1 MTADRSA
8 DLRWLDAAAR
18 LASPFLGTSGT
29 GPTVGA
35 LIVDEARR
43 LVFGRGVTTA
53 GGAVA
58 AETQALA
65 EARELAKGR
74 TLYVTME
81 PSAGPTPVM
90 DAIAKAGPA
99 RVVVGM
105 LDPHKRLA
113 GVGIKLFNQA
123 GIAATHLEHAPS
135 VALNEGY
142 AMRVRNRRPF
152 VTLELTMS
160 ADGMLGHRQPGA
172 PSIVGETASRWLE
185 RDRAASD
192 AILTGV
198 SRAARAGGNLTVQ
211 IEGLHMQPHLRV
223 LLVGAGPLPADL
235 ELFTTLSGYPTL
247 AISVP
252 DREIALGERI
262 EHVTVEG
269 RRGRPSLRAVM
280 ALLAERGINRLL
292 VEAGA
297 QLADAFI
304 AADLVDR
311 LIVVD
316 AAQQVGRGGVPAA
329 VMGRFEDRIAAARFS
344 EVDRRALGEDKVR
357 TFQRH

>member
-1 MTADRSA
+1 MPTDHP
-8 DLRWLDAAAR
+8 DIRWLDAAAR
-18 LASPFLGTSGT
+18 LASPHLGTSGA

-43 LVFGRGVTTA
+43 LVFGRGVTSA

-58 AETQALA
+58 AETLALG

-74 TLYVTME
+74 TLYVTIE

-123 GIAATHLEHAPS
+123 GIVATHLEHAPS

-142 AMRVRNRRPF
+142 TMRVRNRRPF
-152 VTLELTMS
+152 VTLALTMS
-160 ADGMLGHRQPGA
+160 ADGMLGHRQPGGPA
-172 PSIVGETASRWLE
+172 LLADTAMHWIE
-185 RDRAASD
+185 RERAASD

-198 SRAARAGGNLTVQ
+198 SRAARMGGDLTVRLD
-211 IEGLHMQPHLRV
+211 GLHTHPHLRV
-223 LLVGAGPLPADL
+223 LLIGAGPVPDDL
-235 ELFTTLSGYPTL
+235 ELFATLSGYPTL
-247 AISVP
+247 AISAP
-252 DREIALGERI
+252 ERAIALGDRV

-269 RRGRPSLRAVM
+269 RRGRPGLRAVM
-280 ALLAERGINRLL
+280 ALLAECGINRLM

-304 AADLVDR
+304 AAELVDR

-316 AAQQVGRGGVPAA
+316 SSQDIGRGGVPAA